1 VAPSEDLLHRLS
13 RVPPARAFLATL
25 VVMLLG
31 LFLPGIVG
39 AAVLALLAA
48 AMIWLTVTTWPVQP
62 GRTRAV
68 RILLLAVLILLIGS
82 KIM

>member
-1 VAPSEDLLHRLS
+1 VAPSDDLLHRLA

-39 AAVLALLAA
+39 AAVLGVLAA
-48 AMIWLTVTTWPVQP
+48 ALIWLTVTTWPVQP
-62 GRTRAV
+62 PRTRAV
-68 RILLLAVLILLIGS
+68 RVILLAVLVLLIIS